1 MKIEDVLN
9 KTCLIGLSY
18 INTNGD
24 LLKQAQYAGTVIK
37 VDAEE
42 GMTVKLMAIDPTK
55 TETPNFHIPPSL
67 EAWFIA
73 PKGHYKNAE
82 HNIDIVDP
90 DYFVTW
96 DANGYTHFEVAIVF
110 DVAGS
115 DFSAD
120 QDVSNQYYALQTND
134 HVYYKAYITP
144 WETTVGSV
152 LMTDSR
158 VTVLLS

>member
-24 LLKQAQYAGTVIK
+24 LLKQAQYAGTVIT
-37 VDAEE
+37 VDKEE
-42 GMTVKLMAIDPTK
+42 GITIKLDAIASEGKAGDKKGKT
-55 TETPNFHIPPSL
+55 TETPNFHIPASL

-82 HNIDIVDP
+82 HHIDIVDP

-96 DANGYTHFEVAIVF
+96 DVVKKKDDTEEGQQEW
-110 DVAGS
+110 
-115 DFSAD
+115 
-120 QDVSNQYYALQTND
+120 
-134 HVYYKAYITP
+134 
-144 WETTVGSV
+144 WEWHPQSQAP
-152 LMTDSR
+152 R
-158 VTVLLS
+158 VN